1 MSNAR
6 CTVREAI
13 EFILPNLD
21 KYEGSEGEILNRM
34 LRLLT
39 EIREGK
45 GLVAHL
51 EALNTLGEMLEG
63 DAREAVGVPILSFTQ
78 EREEE
83 FLAHIKEGRCP
94 AGVCFAYQPAPCQSA
109 CPAHIDIP
117 TFLTL
122 IGQGRYDDATQV
134 ILKDIPFPWTCG
146 LICPHPCE
154 DACLR
159 GEMDQPI
166 NIQRMKA
173 YTAEISMG
181 QHGYRKPPVPDQ
193 KGEKVAIV
201 GGGPSGLSAAYFLA
215 LKGYQVTVFEKLPLA
230 GGMLRYGIPA
240 YRLPR
245 EILDKEIEAIKDLGI
260 EIKTHVNFGKEITLD
275 SLRND
280 GFAAF
285 YMAVGLQ
292 NSRQLGIEG
301 EDLKGVFQGID
312 FLRAIGLGS
321 PMGLGERVIVLGG
334 GNAAI
339 DVARTAKRLGSEQ
352 VQLVC
357 LEKRNEMPAWDE
369 EIHEAIDEGVSL
381 HDSWGPERFIGK
393 SGKFQAVVLKRCTSV
408 FDAEGR
414 FRPLYDESVQ
424 AIFEADNIILAI
436 GQEADLD
443 FAEEEGMEIGL
454 GGGIEANRA
463 TGETNLPGVFA
474 GGDVVH
480 GPRIAIDAIAAGKK
494 AAVSIDCYLRG
505 EKIPDPPCVPKPR
518 GAVDFLPTPSLE
530 KTELKRSQSRMLSVQ
545 QREGNFRQ
553 VDLGLSDEMALN
565 EAKRCLRCDR
575 CHGDGLCQFVC
586 TELGINALR
595 LTKSKDDKRLVYLG
609 FANTHEKCIGC
620 GACAVA
626 CPLGYIEMKDEDAKR
641 RLSFCG
647 TVIGE
652 HLLERCEVCGTPFA
666 TKKYLELIKE
676 RSDKD
681 LEIEL
686 DRNLCSVCARR
697 TRAVH
702 IAGEM
707 QTV

>member
-1 MSNAR
+1 MP
-6 CTVREAI
+6 CTVRDAI
-13 EFILPNLD
+13 ELILLNLD
-21 KYEGSEGEILNRM
+21 RYEGPEQEILNRM

-45 GLVAHL
+45 GLEAHL
-51 EALNTLGEMLEG
+51 AALKTLAEMLED
-63 DAREAVGVPILSFTQ
+63 DARVSVGIPVLTFLQ
-78 EREEE
+78 EGEEE
-83 FLAHIKEGRCP
+83 FLAHIKEGRCH
-94 AGVCFAYQPAPCQSA
+94 AGICFAFQPAPCQTA

-122 IGQGRYDDATQV
+122 IGQGRFDEATQV

-154 DACLR
+154 DACLK

-166 NIQRMKA
+166 DIQHMKA

-181 QHGYRKPPVPDQ
+181 QHGYRRSPVPDQ
-193 KGEKVAIV
+193 KREKVAVV

-215 LKGYQVTVFEKLPLA
+215 FKGYQPTVFEKLPQA

-260 EIKTHVNFGKEITLD
+260 RIKTRVTFGKDITLD
-275 SLRND
+275 SLRD
-280 GFAAF
+280 EGFSAF

-301 EDLKGVFQGID
+301 EDLKGVLQGID
-312 FLRAIGLGS
+312 FLRAVGLGS
-321 PMGLGERVIVLGG
+321 PMRLGKRVIVVGG

-339 DVARTAKRLGSEQ
+339 DVARTAKRLGSDQ

-357 LEKRNEMPAWDE
+357 LEKRDEMPAWDE
-369 EIHEAIDEGVSL
+369 EIQEAIDEGIGL
-381 HDSWGPERFIGK
+381 RNGWGPDRFTGK
-393 SGKFQAVVLKRCTSV
+393 RGRFQAVLLKRCTSV
-408 FDAEGR
+408 FDEEGR
-414 FRPLYDESVQ
+414 FRPKYDESAQ
-424 AIFEADNIILAI
+424 ITLEADHIILAI

-443 FAEEEGMEIGL
+443 FARDEGMQIGL
-454 GGGIEANRA
+454 SGGIEANET

-480 GPRIAIDAIAAGKK
+480 GPRIAIDAIAAGKR
-494 AAVSIDCYLRG
+494 AAVAIDCYLRG
-505 EKIPDPPCVPKPR
+505 EEIPAPLCIPEPR
-518 GAVDFLPTPSLE
+518 GEMDFLPTLPLE
-530 KTELKRSQSRMLSVQ
+530 KMKLRRAQSRMLGVQ
-545 QREGNFRQ
+545 EREGSFRQ

-575 CHGDGLCQFVC
+575 CHGDGLCQFIC

-595 LTKSKDDKRLVYLG
+595 LTQSKDDKRLAYFD

-620 GACAVA
+620 GACAIA
-626 CPLGYIEMKDEDAKR
+626 CPLGYIEMKDEEAR
-641 RLSFCG
+641 RKLSFCG
-647 TVIGE
+647 TVVGE
-652 HLLERCEVCGTPFA
+652 HLLERCGVCGTPFA
-666 TKKYLELIKE
+666 TKQYLELIKE

-681 LEIEL
+681 LEIDV
-686 DRNLCSVCARR
+686 DRDLCAVCARR
-697 TRAVH
+697 TRAAH
-702 IAGEM
+702 IAGEI
-707 QTV
+707 QTL

>member
-6 CTVREAI
+6 CTIRDAI
-13 EFILPNLD
+13 ELILPNLD
-21 KYEGSEGEILNRM
+21 KYEGSEREILNRM

-51 EALNTLGEMLEG
+51 EALKTLADMLEG
-63 DAREAVGVPILSFTQ
+63 DVRGAVGIPILSLVQ

-83 FLAHIKEGRCP
+83 FLAHIEEGRCP
-94 AGVCFAYQPAPCQSA
+94 AGVCFAFQPAPCQTA
-109 CPAHIDIP
+109 CPAHIDIS

-181 QHGYRKPPVPDQ
+181 QRGYRKPLVPNQ
-193 KGEKVAIV
+193 KREKVAIV
-201 GGGPSGLSAAYFLA
+201 GGGPSGLTASYFLA
-215 LKGYQVTVFEKLPLA
+215 AKGYQVTVFEKLPLA

-245 EILDKEIEAIKDLGI
+245 EILDKEIEAIKALGVK
-260 EIKTHVNFGKEITLD
+260 IKTHVTFGKEITLD
-275 SLRND
+275 SLRRD

-292 NSRQLGIEG
+292 NSRKLGIEG
-301 EDLKGVFQGID
+301 EDLKGVLQGID
-312 FLRAIGLGS
+312 FLRSIGLGS
-321 PMGLGERVIVLGG
+321 PMKLGKRVIVVGG

-339 DVARTAKRLGSEQ
+339 DVARTAKRLGSEKVQ
-352 VQLVC
+352 VVC
-357 LEKRNEMPAWDE
+357 LEKRDEMPAWDE
-369 EIHEAIDEGVSL
+369 EVHEAIDEGISL
-381 HDSWGPERFIGK
+381 HHSWGPVCFIGK
-393 SGKFQAVVLKRCTSV
+393 RGRFQAVLLKRCTSV
-408 FDAEGR
+408 FDEEGR
-414 FRPLYDESVQ
+414 FRPLYDESVTSR
-424 AIFEADNIILAI
+424 FEADNIILAI
-436 GQEADLD
+436 GQEANLD
-443 FAEEEGMEIGL
+443 FAEEEGMEIGA
-454 GGGIEANRA
+454 GGGIEANKV
-463 TGETNLPGVFA
+463 TGETHLAGVFA

-480 GPRIAIDAIAAGKK
+480 GPRIAIDAIAAGKR
-494 AAVSIDCYLRG
+494 AAVSIDCYLKG
-505 EKIPDPPCVPKPR
+505 EKIPDPPYVPEPR
-518 GAVDFLPTPSLE
+518 GEVEFLPTSPVE
-530 KTELKRSQSRMLSVQ
+530 KMELKRSESRMLSVQ
-545 QREGNFRQ
+545 QRVGNFRQ

-586 TELGINALR
+586 AELGINAVR
-595 LTKSKDDKRLVYLG
+595 LTKSKDHKRLTYFD

-626 CPLGYIEMKDEDAKR
+626 CPMGYIEMEDEDAKR
-641 RLSFCG
+641 KISFCG

-666 TKKYLELIKE
+666 TKKYLELIKK

-681 LEIEL
+681 LEIDL
-686 DRNLCSVCARR
+686 DRNLCPVCARK